1 MTGCLVEGATEF
13 STDSDKKTITIPVA
27 FYKALLRYQKGAENE
42 WSCAGFYTDHKQYTN
57 NNLKDVA
64 MSIDELE
71 KKTGFDFFVNL
82 ADKIG
87 KEKADALE
95 ALDPATVAIWNL

>member
-1 MTGCLVEGATEF
+1 
-13 STDSDKKTITIPVA
+13 
-27 FYKALLRYQKGAENE
+27 
-42 WSCAGFYTDHKQYTN
+42 
-57 NNLKDVA
+57 

-82 ADKIG
+82 AGKIG
-87 KEKADALE
+87 KDKADALE